1 MNKKGRSPVKC
12 LMRMGIVESDEK
24 PKEII
29 KVVVSDIWHGYAIDN
44 DVIIDGW
51 WLVRRCTDGV
61 GGWWLKDSE
70 GGSKIE

>member
-29 KVVVSDIWHGYAIDN
+29 KVVVSDIWRGYAIDN

-51 WLVRRCTDGV
+51 WLV
-61 GGWWLKDSE
+61 
-70 GGSKIE
+70 

>member
-12 LMRMGIVESDEK
+12 LMRMRIVESDEK

-29 KVVVSDIWHGYAIDN
+29 KVVVSDIWRGYAIDN

-51 WLVRRCTDGV
+51 
-61 GGWWLKDSE
+61 
-70 GGSKIE
+70 